1 MNMRKVSAE
10 KFETWYP
17 KEPEN
22 VLRNFLLSGK
32 KVMNVVFK
40 SKNKNVVVASISPE
54 HAERILEEFRIM
66 REGTLNEQD

>member
-1 MNMRKVSAE
+1 MRKVSAE

-32 KVMNVVFK
+32 QIMNIAFK
-40 SKNKNVVVASISPE
+40 RKGKTVIVASISPE

-66 REGTLNEQD
+66 REEEENE